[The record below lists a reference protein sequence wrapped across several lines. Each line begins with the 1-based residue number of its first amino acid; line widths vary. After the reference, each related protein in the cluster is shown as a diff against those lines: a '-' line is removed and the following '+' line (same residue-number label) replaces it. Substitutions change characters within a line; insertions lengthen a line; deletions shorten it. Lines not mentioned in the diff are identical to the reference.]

1 MGVGEDF
8 NNKKMDV
15 IKMIPTV
22 LIWNNKY
29 QYKFIVFKERK
40 GKR

>member
-1 MGVGEDF
+1 MGVRDF

-22 LIWNNKY
+22 LICNNRY
-29 QYKFIVFKERK
+29 RYKFIVFKEKK